1 MERAKAY
8 SYLFKDLVVTLLPR
22 GGDCDST
29 SGGCGGTCDAGS
41 GGTVGSCTSECGG
54 LVANCGQSDE
64 VLDPLRNIIDP
75 QYMVDLR
82 LMLRLAIAKS
92 QAAKVPAIEASMRP
106 STLGEVNSLE
116 KQLNQALSELA
127 KDRSRLEKK

>member
-1 MERAKAY
+1 MERL
-8 SYLFKDLVVTLLPR
+8 SYKFKDLVVTLFPS

-64 VLDPLRNIIDP
+64 VLNPLRNLIDP
-75 QYMVDLR
+75 QYMVELR
-82 LMLRLAIAKS
+82 LLLRLAIARS
-92 QAAKVPAIEASMRP
+92 QAAKVTAIETSMRP
-106 STLGEVNSLE
+106 NSLKE
-116 KQLNQALSELA
+116 VDSLERQLNEALSELA
-127 KDRSRLEKK
+127 IDRKRLGDKGR